1 MADKQA
7 PLVRIPT
14 PFSTIWREVR
24 IRVIPLFVFVGV
36 GVACYYLWSQMG
48 RGSSVPGVGEGVRS
62 IVASPYVGILQHVY
76 VEPFQWVEQGQPLA
90 RLAPV
95 DPRSK
100 LDLVQSE
107 LQLARLRMEPSLS
120 DQNAL
125 DYERYRLEWL
135 RYQEE
140 LAMAQVN
147 LDLWEGMLKRNAAL
161 IKDKLVTR
169 DIYETSLG
177 NRDLYRAEIMT
188 KSNAIA
194 QVKGRLEQLQ
204 SLGVSPSPGTNQ
216 GTVEMIARLESRL
229 AAAETNWLPTTLTA
243 PISGMVQVIYRH
255 SAEYVV
261 EGEPLMTINSGR
273 SDRVI
278 AYLRQPYPLDPEV
291 GMEAEILTRTRKRQ
305 RFVSKISEVG
315 AQIEIITNSLAFIKQ
330 GSMVDEGLPVVFPVP
345 VDANI
350 RPGEIVD
357 VILKP
362 IAFLQKPDETTRQT
376 ANVRIRSLGAEEP
389 PPRPGSK
396 EDQKV
401 VLPQEKVEVRDT
413 PGVR

>member
-1 MADKQA
+1 MADKQAQA

-36 GVACYYLWSQMG
+36 GIASYYLWGEMG

-62 IVASPYVGILQHVY
+62 IVASPYVGIIQQLY

-95 DPRSK
+95 DPQAK
-100 LDLVQSE
+100 LDLLQSE
-107 LQLARLRMEPSLS
+107 LQIARLRLEPSMP
-120 DQNAL
+120 DREAMG
-125 DYERYRLEWL
+125 YERLRVDALRLKW
-135 RYQEE
+135 E
-140 LAMAQVN
+140 LAMAKVN
-147 LDLWEGMLKRNAAL
+147 FEVAQNAYLRNQAL
-161 IKDKLVTR
+161 VKDKLVSQ
-169 DIYETSLG
+169 DIYEFSLG
-177 NRDLYRAEIMT
+177 QRELFQAEIIT
-188 KSNAIA
+188 KSNSLVEIEVNMA
-194 QVKGRLEQLQ
+194 RLR
-204 SLGVSPSPGTNQ
+204 SLGEPQSPGTNQ
-216 GTVEMIARLESRL
+216 STIELISRLEGRL
-229 AAAETNWLPTTLTA
+229 AAVETNWAPITLTA
-243 PISGMVQVIYRH
+243 PISGMVQGIYRH

-305 RFVSKISEVG
+305 RFISKVSEIG
-315 AQIEIITNSLAFIKQ
+315 AQIETITNSLAFIKQ

-345 VDANI
+345 MDANI

-362 IAFLQKPDETTRQT
+362 IAFLPKPDENPRQT
-376 ANVRIRSLGAEEP
+376 AVR
-389 PPRPGSK
+389 
-396 EDQKV
+396 
-401 VLPQEKVEVRDT
+401 
-413 PGVR
+413 